1 MDWRN
6 GPTMEEERQG
16 ALPRARGAQ
25 NGGGAAGPST
35 IQGEKMHVIPKD

>member
-6 GPTMEEERQG
+6 GPAMEEERSVP
-16 ALPRARGAQ
+16 LRARGAE

-35 IQGEKMHVIPKD
+35 IQGEKMHVIPKN

>member
-6 GPTMEEERQG
+6 GPTMEEEC
-16 ALPRARGAQ
+16 RAPASACGAQ

-35 IQGEKMHVIPKD
+35 IQGEKMHVIPKN

>member
-6 GPTMEEERQG
+6 GPTMEKEHC
-16 ALPRARGAQ
+16 APARARGAQ

-35 IQGEKMHVIPKD
+35 IQGEKMHVIPKN